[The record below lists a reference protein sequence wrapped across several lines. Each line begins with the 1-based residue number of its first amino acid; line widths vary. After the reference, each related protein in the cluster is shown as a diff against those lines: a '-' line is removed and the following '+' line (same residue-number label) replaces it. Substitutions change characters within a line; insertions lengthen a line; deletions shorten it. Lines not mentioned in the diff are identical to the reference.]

1 MITNRTKRN
10 DLESFVI
17 IWIISSNDRVV
28 LKAQVGLHKMVM
40 KILLISPER
49 ERKKEEAFLF
59 RLGFLNL
66 PYLAAATPS
75 DVEVKI
81 VDEAFEK
88 INFDEKVDLVGITA
102 QTPVA
107 PRAYQIAEEFKRRG
121 IPVIMGGVH
130 VSMLPEEALQ
140 HLDAV
145 VIGEAEGV
153 WPQLIEDFKR
163 GQMKQVYQGDQ
174 LVSPSELP
182 LPRRDLLNDK
192 FYFPL
197 KLLETTR
204 GCPHHCD
211 FCGVSRFFGNRY
223 RNRSIAEIDL
233 DLSTLFK
240 KGPVMN
246 RFVKECLSLFS
257 NDLPYFLKKR
267 LLYIIDS
274 NVAGDRRFALDL
286 LALLKEYDLLWY
298 GHAPV
303 SVAFDKPLLDGFSRS
318 GCIALNIGFES
329 FSTKNLKAMGKG
341 FNHPSRYADAV
352 KRIHDQGIGIM
363 GTFIV
368 GLDDD
373 DSRVFQRIIDF
384 CIDFRL
390 DWALTFI
397 MAPYPGTDSFARLEK
412 EGRIFCKDWE
422 KYDSLHVVYQ
432 PLLMSVEEL
441 EKGVKTVWKEVFS
454 LSSIYQRIL
463 KRPWVH
469 PLFYL
474 IMNLQFYQLTK
485 KW

>member
-1 MITNRTKRN
+1 
-10 DLESFVI
+10 
-17 IWIISSNDRVV
+17 
-28 LKAQVGLHKMVM
+28 M

-66 PYLAAATPS
+66 PYVAAVTPP

-88 INFDEKVDLVGITA
+88 VNLEEKVDLVGVTA

-107 PRAYQIAEEFKRRG
+107 PRAYQIAGEFRKKG
-121 IPVIMGGVH
+121 IPVVMGGVH
-130 VSMLPEEALQ
+130 ASMLPEEALR
-140 HLDAV
+140 HVDAV
-145 VIGEAEGV
+145 VIGEAEEV
-153 WPQLIEDFKR
+153 WPQLIEDFRR
-163 GQMKQVYQGDQ
+163 GQMKRIYQANGF
-174 LVSPSELP
+174 VNPSGLP
-182 LPRRDLLNDK
+182 LPRRDLLNPK

-211 FCGVSRFFGNRY
+211 FCGVSKFFGYRY
-223 RNRSIAEIDL
+223 RNRPIGEIDREL
-233 DLSTLFK
+233 AILFE

-246 RFVKECLSLFS
+246 PFSKKVLSLF
-257 NDLPYFLKKR
+257 NKDLPYFLKRR

-274 NVAGDRRFALDL
+274 NIAGDKRFALDL
-286 LALLKEYDLLWY
+286 VSLLKDYDLLWY

-303 SVAFDKPLLDGFSRS
+303 SIAFDQKLLEGFSQS
-318 GCIALNIGFES
+318 GCIAVNIGFES

-341 FNHPSRYADAV
+341 FNQPPDYAEAV
-352 KRIHDQGIGIM
+352 KRIHDYGIGIM
-363 GTFIV
+363 GTFMV

-373 DSRVFQRIIDF
+373 DPGVFQRIIDF
-384 CIDFRL
+384 CIDSRL

-397 MAPYPGTDSFARLEK
+397 MAPYPGTESFLRLER
-412 EGRIFCKDWE
+412 EGRIFCRDWE
-422 KYDSLHVVYQ
+422 KYDSLNVVYQ
-432 PLLMSVEEL
+432 PLLMSVEDL
-441 EKGVKTVWKEVFS
+441 EKGMRRIWKEVFS
-454 LSSIYQRIL
+454 LPSIYKRIL
-463 KRPWVH
+463 RRPWIH

-474 IMNLQFYQLTK
+474 VMNLQFHHLTK

>member
-1 MITNRTKRN
+1 
-10 DLESFVI
+10 
-17 IWIISSNDRVV
+17 
-28 LKAQVGLHKMVM
+28 M

-59 RLGFLNL
+59 RLSFLNL
-66 PYLAAATPS
+66 PYLAAVTPPG
-75 DVEVKI
+75 VEVKI

-88 INFDEKVDLVGITA
+88 INFEEKADLVGLTA

-107 PRAYQIAEEFKRRG
+107 PRAYQIAKEFKKRG
-121 IPVIMGGVH
+121 TPVVMGGVH
-130 VSMLPEEALQ
+130 VSMLPQEALQ
-140 HLDAV
+140 HVDAV
-145 VIGEAEGV
+145 VVGEAEEI
-153 WPQLIEDFKR
+153 WPGLIEDLKR
-163 GQMKQVYQGDQ
+163 GQLRRVYVGSEQGH
-174 LVSPSELP
+174 STHFP
-182 LPRRDLLNDK
+182 LPRRELLNEK

-211 FCGVSRFFGNRY
+211 FCGVSKFFGFQY
-223 RNRSIAEIDL
+223 RRRPIREIEQEL
-233 DLSTLFK
+233 HTLFQ

-246 RFVKECLSLFS
+246 PWLKKILSLLS
-257 NDLPYFLKKR
+257 KDLPYFLKRK

-274 NVAGDRRFALDL
+274 NVAGDKRFCLDL
-286 LALLKEYDLLWY
+286 LSLFKEFDLLWY

-303 SVAFDKPLLDGFSRS
+303 SIAFDQKLLKGFTES
-318 GCIALNIGFES
+318 GCIAINIGFES
-329 FSTKNLKAMGKG
+329 FSTKNLDAMGKG
-341 FNHPSRYADAV
+341 FNQPARYAEAV

-373 DSRVFQRIIDF
+373 DSGVFQRIIDF
-384 CIDFRL
+384 SIDSKL

-397 MAPYPGTDSFARLEK
+397 MAPYPGTNAYLRLEK

-422 KYDSLHVVYQ
+422 KYDSLNAVYQ
-432 PLLMSVEEL
+432 PLRMSVEEL
-441 EKGVKTVWKEVFS
+441 EKGMRRVWKEVFS
-454 LSSIYQRIL
+454 ISSIYKRIL
-463 KRPWVH
+463 KRPWIH

-474 IMNLQFYQLTK
+474 GMNWQFHKLTR